1 MIAAVSAAALTPAP
15 NADRPAVSPPIT
27 GTTRPRAVYS
37 RDPRD
42 PWNRIF
48 DELFARTVR
57 IRVTEEFSEGAPFA
71 LPEDMP
77 FPLHL
82 RLGRRLFER
91 VEDGDRAIEALY
103 PTFMTWSG
111 PGEALREPRL
121 SRLRRALAEALD
133 ETIARPALDRALMQ
147 SDLWSAYDTLVPL
160 SGTPARSQAAWMVLP
175 LLARLIEKVALTP
188 GQIATL
194 PDNYASAVRSQGL
207 PDLFSEGSAWTEV
220 VWFRRR
226 MHDEAVHLRRV
237 ARVFVK
243 PSTAVAD
250 PQAFLDDLARRN
262 DGDASGLAGVALVI
276 QNLVVDAGGHVVPS
290 PLTYDVQTRLFR
302 RGTGGALLGT
312 DIVEYELSRQRL
324 RTSPATGG
332 LNLFTDTD
340 PAYMPMAGNDY
351 SFATP
356 LHDRRGETPPVLTTL
371 RTRCGA
377 CHGRRDAL
385 AVTTFSMTHAG
396 DEPLPAVTR
405 LRQPNHRRAL
415 EVAAQKAAR
424 EDFQR
429 LIREWKAR

>member
-1 MIAAVSAAALTPAP
+1 VGVIAAVSAAALAPAP
-15 NADRPAVSPPIT
+15 KADRPAVSSPIT
-27 GTTRPRAVYS
+27 GTSRPRTVYS

-71 LPEDMP
+71 LPGDMP
-77 FPLHL
+77 FPAQL

-103 PTFMTWSG
+103 PTFMTRSG
-111 PGEALREPRL
+111 PHEALREPRL

-133 ETIARPALDRALMQ
+133 EAIARPALDRALMQ

-160 SGTPARSQAAWMVLP
+160 SGESRAAWTVLP
-175 LLARLIEKVALTP
+175 LLARLIEKVALTS

-220 VWFRRR
+220 VWLPRR

-243 PSTAVAD
+243 PAAAVAD
-250 PQAFLDDLARRN
+250 PQAFVDDLARRN
-262 DGDASGLAGVALVI
+262 DGDASGLAGLALVI
-276 QNLVVDAGGHVVPS
+276 QDLAVDADRQVVPS
-290 PLTYDVQTRLFR
+290 PLTYDVQIRLFR

-356 LHDRRGETPPVLTTL
+356 LHDHRGETPPVLTTL

-385 AVTTFSMTHAG
+385 AVTTFNMTHAR

-405 LRQPNHRRAL
+405 LRQPNDRRAR